1 MHNDSFLGEV
11 DNVVA
16 LFNDELLAIE
26 RELNKIHDIEAGRRS
41 AGRFPLGKKFLI
53 NRGRFAD
60 RLMKIL
66 ETKLGRLD
74 D

>member
-1 MHNDSFLGEV
+1 MDNDSYLGEV
-11 DNVVA
+11 ESVVA
-16 LFNDELLAIE
+16 LFNDELHVME
-26 RELNKIHDIEAGRRS
+26 QELKKLHDIETGRRS

-74 D
+74 E